1 MLVSQAG
8 PQRWGMV
15 MSRAAQRSAV
25 FIGLAALVLS
35 GCGREAAQSPPA
47 TSGDEVLAISPDREA
62 LARAVPP
69 DYVVDILNASGG
81 ISAWLAN
88 KRLHAVGVV
97 KLYRPD
103 DSFYLTEHDF
113 EVYPWADAVRISA
126 NEPRGK
132 FVWKV
137 VAGRYE
143 MVEGS
148 AAADVSPLSGWY
160 GGYADAFLQIVT
172 APVRLLDAGNEL
184 HHQPV
189 PFRMGGQWYE
199 RIEVKFG
206 PGMMP
211 VEGTGQD
218 RAKMSQPY
226 WTDGV
231 YYLNRATSLIDMIW
245 LGNAGTQEYLTVRG
259 YGYSDVESAGI
270 RVPSKMEIF
279 RAAPDATMQE
289 RLAQIDIKGR

>member
-1 MLVSQAG
+1 
-8 PQRWGMV
+8 MV
-15 MSRAAQRSAV
+15 T
-25 FIGLAALVLS
+25 
-35 GCGREAAQSPPA
+35 GCGRQAAQSPPA
-47 TSGDEVLAISPDREA
+47 ETGTEVLAVSPDREA

-69 DYVVDILNASGG
+69 DYVVNILNASGG
-81 ISAWLAN
+81 VSAWLEN
-88 KRLHAVGVV
+88 KRLHAMGVV

-103 DSFYLTEHDF
+103 NSFYLTEHDF
-113 EVYPWADAVRISA
+113 EVYPWADAIRIAA

-148 AAADVSPLSGWY
+148 AATDVSPLSGWY

-172 APVRLLDAGNEL
+172 APVRLLDAGNQL

-189 PFRMGGQWYE
+189 PFRMEGRWYE

-206 PGMMP
+206 PGMVP
-211 VEGTGQD
+211 VEGAGQD
-218 RAKMSQPY
+218 QAKMSQPY
-226 WTDGV
+226 WTDGI
-231 YYLNRATSLIDMIW
+231 YYLNRASGLIDMIW

-259 YGYSDVESAGI
+259 YDYSDAESAGI

-279 RAAPDATMQE
+279 RAGPEGTIQD